1 MSDIAPSG
9 LRDAPSEVSR
19 WGTSFAIVLGLH
31 AAVLAGIAA
40 YTAAP
45 TQPGEPL
52 PALMID
58 MAPPSATPSSAP
70 AQEETQE
77 AAIPDPVPDAPPAVP
92 EPDVTPP
99 EPLVTAEV
107 SATRELPAPLL
118 PLQEIVPPIAIVR
131 EAAAVPTSPPPRKA
145 APPPPAKKVEKPE
158 AKKPPKPIQAK
169 QAELQRGAARPA
181 QQGPGAQ
188 TTAST
193 GASSSVSTGSSAAS
207 RAGWQGAIVAALNRA
222 KRPQQD
228 SGTAS
233 VRFSVDRGGRVLSA
247 SLAGSTGV
255 ASLDQE
261 AVSLVRRAN
270 IPAPPANVP
279 GEAFTFTVPIRFTP
293 Q

>member
-9 LRDAPSEVSR
+9 LRQAPSEVSR

-58 MAPPSATPSSAP
+58 MAPPPAARSSVP
-70 AQEETQE
+70 AQETQE

-99 EPLVTAEV
+99 QPLVTAEV
-107 SATRELPAPLL
+107 PATRELPAPLL
-118 PLQEIVPPIAIVR
+118 PLQEIVPPIAVVR
-131 EAAAVPTSPPPRKA
+131 EAAAVVTPPPPRKA

-158 AKKPPKPIQAK
+158 AKKPPKRIQAK
-169 QAELQRGAARPA
+169 QAEQQRGATRPS
-181 QQGPGAQ
+181 QQGSGAQ

-193 GASSSVSTGSSAAS
+193 GAASSVSTGSSAAS

>member
-1 MSDIAPSG
+1 VPP
-9 LRDAPSEVSR
+9 L
-19 WGTSFAIVLGLH
+19 
-31 AAVLAGIAA
+31 
-40 YTAAP
+40 
-45 TQPGEPL
+45 EPL
-52 PALMID
+52 P
-58 MAPPSATPSSAP
+58 
-70 AQEETQE
+70 Q
-77 AAIPDPVPDAPPAVP
+77 VPTVD
-92 EPDVTPP
+92 
-99 EPLVTAEV
+99 LV
-107 SATRELPAPLL
+107 
-118 PLQEIVPPIAIVR
+118 VPPTPVVK
-131 EAAAVPTSPPPRKA
+131 EMAAVALPPPPRPVPA
-145 APPPPAKKVEKPE
+145 PAKKVESKPE
-158 AKKPPKPIQAK
+158 AKKPPKPVQARR
-169 QAELQRGAARPA
+169 AEA
-181 QQGPGAQ
+181 QQGSPRPPQQRSGAQ
-188 TTAST
+188 TTAALGSAST
-193 GASSSVSTGSSAAS
+193 GASAAS